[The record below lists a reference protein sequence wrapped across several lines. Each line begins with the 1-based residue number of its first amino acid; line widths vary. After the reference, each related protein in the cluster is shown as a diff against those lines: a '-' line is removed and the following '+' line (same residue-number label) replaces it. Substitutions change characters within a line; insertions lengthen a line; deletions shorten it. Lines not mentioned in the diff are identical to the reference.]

1 MCPRFDVTDTH
12 AVMSRCL
19 TDACSVSET
28 LKYIVKVHVKF
39 LQIYNP
45 TLLQIL
51 NWLDA
56 QM

>member
-1 MCPRFDVTDTH
+1 MYPRFDVTDTH

-19 TDACSVSET
+19 TDACIVSET